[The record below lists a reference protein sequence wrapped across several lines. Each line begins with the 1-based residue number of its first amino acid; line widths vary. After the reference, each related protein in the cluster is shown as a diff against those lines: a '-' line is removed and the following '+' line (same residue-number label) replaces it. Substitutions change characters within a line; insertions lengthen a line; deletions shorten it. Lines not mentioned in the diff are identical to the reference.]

1 MGLIRKK
8 ERTMK
13 NRYLSLCITGL
24 LVASCS
30 IQEMDTAGNRRSRDS
45 FFARIESPGQTETK
59 AFVDDQL
66 RVLWDE
72 NDHVSIF
79 DKYTFNREYRFTG
92 TTGDNA
98 GTFDKIET
106 GDFVTGNELDLV
118 YSVYPYREDTR
129 IDNDGVLSV
138 TLPAR
143 QAYREKSFGPGANT
157 MVSCTDG
164 DELMFKNLCG
174 YLMLKLYGDE
184 VTVSTLSIQG
194 NGEEGL
200 AGRARVYSSPGEAP
214 SLSLDESSTRI
225 ITITMDQAVRLG
237 SSEPDATVFWV
248 VIPPVTFSQGF
259 TLTVKDPSGNVYTKK
274 ASSPIKIERN
284 TITHMQTLRLE
295 AEAVAFP
302 YVDEYGVDRGAGV
315 TVDGITW
322 APVNCGYKPATG
334 DSKGFPYG
342 KLYQYGRRY
351 GQGYGEP
358 YFGDPDGYEDESLP
372 NYDPQWNGN
381 NEDTDANTFY
391 FGVFDPYDWIL
402 NGRQFWNDGTESEP
416 KKNSL
421 YDPCPDGWRIPTA
434 TELSTLGNGY
444 QSDIVE
450 VDGIYGVWY
459 SGSKAY
465 DEQLKEKVF
474 LPAGGARSADFFDH
488 GYGAFGRGTSGH
500 YWSSSIDGSGSR
512 KLGLLEDPAI
522 GSTYRAFGFSVRCCR
537 DESSA
542 DPGTVPVSSI
552 TLDKTALTL
561 APGNSETLLA
571 TVLPDN
577 ATDKTVTWTS
587 SNTSVATVSNGTV
600 TALAAGTATITASAG
615 GKLATCEVTVPE
627 TSIEDMVKVYFSG
640 VDISSGSMS
649 WEGSYW
655 KLTAGVKLSVRI
667 SNTSSRTITL
677 SSIRLTCAN
686 TGYSMDSSLNNE
698 VGAGR
703 TLGFTITLPRTFYSP
718 IAEFTYQ
725 CEGATYTASAQYN
738 GSF

>member
-1 MGLIRKK
+1 
-8 ERTMK
+8 MK

-143 QAYREKSFGPGANT
+143 QAYRENSFGPGANT

-200 AGRARVYSSPGEAP
+200 AGRASVYSSPGEAP

-259 TLTVKDPSGNVYTKK
+259 TLTVKDPSGNV
-274 ASSPIKIERN
+274 
-284 TITHMQTLRLE
+284 
-295 AEAVAFP
+295 
-302 YVDEYGVDRGAGV
+302 
-315 TVDGITW
+315 
-322 APVNCGYKPATG
+322 
-334 DSKGFPYG
+334 
-342 KLYQYGRRY
+342 
-351 GQGYGEP
+351 
-358 YFGDPDGYEDESLP
+358 
-372 NYDPQWNGN
+372 
-381 NEDTDANTFY
+381 
-391 FGVFDPYDWIL
+391 
-402 NGRQFWNDGTESEP
+402 
-416 KKNSL
+416 
-421 YDPCPDGWRIPTA
+421 
-434 TELSTLGNGY
+434 
-444 QSDIVE
+444 
-450 VDGIYGVWY
+450 
-459 SGSKAY
+459 
-465 DEQLKEKVF
+465 
-474 LPAGGARSADFFDH
+474 
-488 GYGAFGRGTSGH
+488 
-500 YWSSSIDGSGSR
+500 
-512 KLGLLEDPAI
+512 
-522 GSTYRAFGFSVRCCR
+522 
-537 DESSA
+537 
-542 DPGTVPVSSI
+542 
-552 TLDKTALTL
+552 
-561 APGNSETLLA
+561 
-571 TVLPDN
+571 
-577 ATDKTVTWTS
+577 
-587 SNTSVATVSNGTV
+587 
-600 TALAAGTATITASAG
+600 
-615 GKLATCEVTVPE
+615 
-627 TSIEDMVKVYFSG
+627 
-640 VDISSGSMS
+640 
-649 WEGSYW
+649 
-655 KLTAGVKLSVRI
+655 
-667 SNTSSRTITL
+667 
-677 SSIRLTCAN
+677 
-686 TGYSMDSSLNNE
+686 
-698 VGAGR
+698 
-703 TLGFTITLPRTFYSP
+703 
-718 IAEFTYQ
+718 
-725 CEGATYTASAQYN
+725 
-738 GSF
+738 